1 MNEEFAAVH
10 GWLIGQIRLMRP
22 IGLIWLEQIL
32 YFILDSVL
40 SLLLILGRLV
50 FNHSVKET

>member
-40 SLLLILGRLV
+40 
-50 FNHSVKET
+50 